1 MPCASQPNDGGLP
14 NSDAALC
21 LRYQMSQTP
30 WPPSRIPACTAS
42 CIWKAGT
49 TEPAATTSNF
59 SRPPVISSTFLA

>member
-30 WPPSRIPACTAS
+30 
-42 CIWKAGT
+42 
-49 TEPAATTSNF
+49 
-59 SRPPVISSTFLA
+59 